1 MLEPTDD
8 EPAPDQ
14 SPDIAV
20 VFVDFNRF
28 KAVNDEFGHAVGDS
42 LLAEVGARL
51 RGVVRGADVVGRLG
65 GDEFLLVCRNVTDGE
80 EALKAMKVKGYAA
93 VLIDCPPGLSDGV
106 DSAGEF
112 RRLLGDDPTPIV
124 AMIAHPTAEERER
137 SLAAGIEHQVS
148 RPLDSAVL
156 QATLAETVR
165 SVPIE
170 HHDAPLILNGPG
182 EDDGVIDPS
191 RLEDLAELSAGDGT
205 SLLTS
210 LIDSFILRAG
220 SRVEELERAVTEG
233 DLEAVTAVA
242 HDLKG
247 ASGTIGAP
255 RVMSCAAEMERRSR
269 DGLEPSPG
277 SLSRLRTELAAATD
291 ALTDYARHTHSH

>member
-1 MLEPTDD
+1 M
-8 EPAPDQ
+8 
-14 SPDIAV
+14 
-20 VFVDFNRF
+20 
-28 KAVNDEFGHAVGDS
+28 
-42 LLAEVGARL
+42 
-51 RGVVRGADVVGRLG
+51 GRLVAKR
-65 GDEFLLVCRNVTDGE
+65 LVSRLGYQVHDVADSE
-80 EALKAMKVKGYAA
+80 EALEAMKVKGYAA

-106 DSAGEF
+106 DRAREI

-124 AMIAHPTAEERER
+124 AMIAHQTAEERER
-137 SLAAGIEHQVS
+137 CLAAGIEHQVS

-156 QATLAETVR
+156 RATLAETVR
-165 SVPIE
+165 PVPME
-170 HHDAPLILNGPG
+170 HHGGPLTSIGPG
-182 EDDGVIDPS
+182 EDDGVIDAS

-210 LIDSFILRAG
+210 LIESFILRAG

-242 HDLKG
+242 HELKG

-277 SLSRLRTELAAATD
+277 SLPRLRTELAAATD
-291 ALTDYARHTHSH
+291 ALTDYVSHTDSH